1 VNVTANK
8 PLGDEALDL
17 KPGDRLFDPQAH
29 RGYLIYGIRVYDD
42 YDNGMLDT
50 YLDLI
55 AEDGTRVVLQAL
67 AVSRWEKL

>member
-1 VNVTANK
+1 MTANK

>member
-1 VNVTANK
+1 VTANK

>member
-1 VNVTANK
+1 MKTNE
-8 PLGDEALDL
+8 PLGDEVLNL
-17 KPGDRLFDPQAH
+17 KPGDRLFDPQAR

-55 AEDGTRVVLQAL
+55 AEDGSRVVLQAL

>member
-1 VNVTANK
+1 MKTNQ
-8 PLGDEALDL
+8 PLGDEAQNL

-29 RGYLIYGIRVYDD
+29 RGYLVYGVRIYDD

-67 AVSRWEKL
+67 AVSRWERL

>member
-1 VNVTANK
+1 MTKNE
-8 PLGDEALDL
+8 PLNDAALDL
-17 KPGDRLFDPQAH
+17 KPGERIYDPQAH
-29 RGYLIYGIRVYDD
+29 RAYLVYGVRVYDD
-42 YDNGMLDT
+42 YDHGMLDT

>member
-1 VNVTANK
+1 VTANK
-8 PLGDEALDL
+8 PLGDEALNL

>member
-1 VNVTANK
+1 MTANRT
-8 PLGDEALDL
+8 LEDEAMNL

-29 RGYLIYGIRVYDD
+29 RGYLVYGVRVYDD

-55 AEDGTRVVLQAL
+55 AEDGSRVVLQAL

>member
-1 VNVTANK
+1 MTANK
-8 PLGDEALDL
+8 PLGDEALNL

>member
-1 VNVTANK
+1 MTANK
-8 PLGDEALDL
+8 PLGDEVLNL